1 MAEIESLKEP
11 QQTRPPIMPEDVE
24 KERNMTMASLK
35 NMFAEMAEIDNDPN
49 SQKSIDYYKKLEK
62 LERNDGKKKA
72 TQITIKT
79 VRRGKS

>member
-1 MAEIESLKEP
+1 
-11 QQTRPPIMPEDVE
+11 MPEDVE

-62 LERNDGKKKA
+62 LERNDDKKKA
-72 TQITIKT
+72 T
-79 VRRGKS
+79 